1 MSVGAAGDGL
11 SDDAASED
19 GDGLSDDA
27 ASEDGDGL
35 SDDAVG
41 YASDDASDGGG
52 GGFDGDSGDE
62 LPDADDNGDEPSN
75 IFQSNFDLDL
85 YETGIAKVPL
95 ELELLCWKRLLNCL
109 TGLQHTLEQARN
121 PCLKCY
127 IPNIIHYS
135 QSITSYL
142 TITGTYK
149 HEFTVTYTC
158 KIIIIIM
165 ESGIHA

>member
-95 ELELLCWKRLLNCL
+95 YPGARVTVLEALAELFDWFTAHPGTSKESLSKMLHSQHHSLLPIDNQLPDNYRVRINMNSLS
-109 TGLQHTLEQARN
+109 H
-121 PCLKCY
+121 
-127 IPNIIHYS
+127 IH
-135 QSITSYL
+135 
-142 TITGTYK
+142 
-149 HEFTVTYTC
+149 VR
-158 KIIIIIM
+158 
-165 ESGIHA
+165 